1 MKKVISLLIIVS
13 FILTAVCSA
22 EAGKIGFINI
32 KNIIAISDAG
42 KTATLDLKKFVEMKK
57 IEIQE
62 KEGILE
68 KMKPELE
75 KQRAV
80 LTESAYKEKELVYQK
95 AFRDYKRFIEDANE
109 EMRSREQKLS
119 QKLIPEVFKIANS
132 IGEKE
137 EYTCI
142 MDVSTNGL
150 IFHSK
155 ANNITTKVIEQYN
168 REYNSKK

>member
-1 MKKVISLLIIVS
+1 MKKAINLLMVVS
-13 FILTAVCSA
+13 FILVAVCSA

-32 KNIIAISDAG
+32 KNIIASSDAG
-42 KTATLDLKKFVEMKK
+42 KTATLDLKKFVEKK
-57 IEIQE
+57 KAQIRE
-62 KEGILE
+62 KEGVLE
-68 KMKPELE
+68 KMKTDLE

-80 LTESAYKEKELVYQK
+80 MTQSAYKEKELAYQK
-95 AFRDYKRFIEDANE
+95 AFRNYKRFIEDANE
-109 EMRSREQKLS
+109 EMRAREQKLS

-132 IGEKE
+132 IGKKGD
-137 EYTCI
+137 YTFI